1 MCLELALA
9 RVLGQPQRFLRR
21 RVRLRPAPCE
31 RLCERKPG
39 TGDRQT
45 SDRPDRA
52 GAVDD
57 PRVES
62 QCGRVVA
69 DVEAGA
75 SGRQHQVDVVE
86 LVLGDRKRVAD
97 RGDAGAAVAREVTRE
112 PDEQTDEESVVLV
125 VADVE
130 R

>member
-1 MCLELALA
+1 M
-9 RVLGQPQRFLRR
+9 
-21 RVRLRPAPCE
+21 
-31 RLCERKPG
+31 
-39 TGDRQT
+39 
-45 SDRPDRA
+45 
-52 GAVDD
+52 
-57 PRVES
+57 ES

-86 LVLGDRKRVAD
+86 LVLGDHKRVAD

-112 PDEQTDEESVVLV
+112 PDEQTDEEPVVLV